1 MLKDIK
7 KRAYHHARI
16 IEGQMR
22 ALIKAIEEEAYC
34 IDVLTQSLAVEKS
47 LRSLRKL
54 VLENHLRTHVKDVM
68 ANGTKRDKEKAVEE
82 LLELYELSNVRG

>member
-1 MLKDIK
+1 
-7 KRAYHHARI
+7 
-16 IEGQMR
+16 MR
-22 ALIKAIEEEAYC
+22 ALIKAIEEETYC

-68 ANGTKRDKEKAVEE
+68 ANGTKRDKEKAIEE